1 MYGFRKNKYYLKFY
15 ILNKIMATSTEIS
28 VDIPEN
34 YAIDQLYGVMKTLAK
49 DGVTP
54 RNITGIVLSLMQNI
68 QRVSNMKGSDKK
80 EAVIYV
86 VKKYIAVELED
97 EDLKRDLTVFAD
109 LTLPPLID
117 EFIALNNRETRIKVK
132 NCLKNLLK
140 KCGC

>member
-1 MYGFRKNKYYLKFY
+1 
-15 ILNKIMATSTEIS
+15 MATSTEIS

-80 EAVIYV
+80 EAVVYV
-86 VKKYIAVELED
+86 VKKYIEVELED
-97 EDLKRDLTVFAD
+97 ADLKRDLKVFAD

>member
-1 MYGFRKNKYYLKFY
+1 
-15 ILNKIMATSTEIS
+15 MATSTEIS

-54 RNITGIVLSLMQNI
+54 RNITSIVLSLMQNI
-68 QRVSNMKGSDKK
+68 QKVTNMKGADKK
-80 EAVIYV
+80 DAVVYV
-86 VKKYIAVELED
+86 VQKYIEVEVED
-97 EDLKRDLTVFAD
+97 PDLNRDLKIFAD

-117 EFIALNNRETRIKVK
+117 EFIALNNRETRIKIK
-132 NCLKNLLK
+132 NCLKELLK

>member
-1 MYGFRKNKYYLKFY
+1 
-15 ILNKIMATSTEIS
+15 MATSTEIS

-80 EAVIYV
+80 EAVVYV
-86 VKKYIAVELED
+86 VKKYIENELED
-97 EDLKRDLTVFAD
+97 ADLKRDLTVFSD

>member
-1 MYGFRKNKYYLKFY
+1 
-15 ILNKIMATSTEIS
+15 MATSTEIS

-34 YAIDQLYGVMKTLAK
+34 YALDQLYGVMKTLAK

-80 EAVIYV
+80 EAVVYV
-86 VKKYIAVELED
+86 VKKYIEVELED
-97 EDLKRDLTVFAD
+97 EDLKRDLKVFAD

-132 NCLKNLLK
+132 NCLKDLLK

>member
-1 MYGFRKNKYYLKFY
+1 
-15 ILNKIMATSTEIS
+15 MATSTEIS

-80 EAVIYV
+80 EAVVYV
-86 VKKYIAVELED
+86 VKKYIENELED
-97 EDLKRDLTVFAD
+97 ADLKRDLTVFAD

>member
-1 MYGFRKNKYYLKFY
+1 
-15 ILNKIMATSTEIS
+15 MATSTEIS

-86 VKKYIAVELED
+86 VKKYITVELED

>member
-1 MYGFRKNKYYLKFY
+1 
-15 ILNKIMATSTEIS
+15 MATSTEIS

-34 YAIDQLYGVMKTLAK
+34 YAIDQLYSVMKTLAK

-68 QRVSNMKGSDKK
+68 QRVSNMKGSEKK
-80 EAVIYV
+80 EAVVYV
-86 VKKYIAVELED
+86 VKKYIEVELED
-97 EDLKRDLTVFAD
+97 EDLKRDLKVFAE

-132 NCLKNLLK
+132 NCLKDLLK

>member
-86 VKKYIAVELED
+86 VKKYITVELED

>member
-86 VKKYIAVELED
+86 VKKYITVELED

-117 EFIALNNRETRIKVK
+117 EFIALNKRETRIKVK
-132 NCLKNLLK
+132 NCLKKIQK

>member
-1 MYGFRKNKYYLKFY
+1 
-15 ILNKIMATSTEIS
+15 MATSTEIS

-86 VKKYIAVELED
+86 VKKYITVELED

-132 NCLKNLLK
+132 NCLKKKKK

>member
-1 MYGFRKNKYYLKFY
+1 
-15 ILNKIMATSTEIS
+15 
-28 VDIPEN
+28 
-34 YAIDQLYGVMKTLAK
+34 
-49 DGVTP
+49 
-54 RNITGIVLSLMQNI
+54 
-68 QRVSNMKGSDKK
+68 MKGSDKK

-86 VKKYIAVELED
+86 VKKYITVELED

>member
-1 MYGFRKNKYYLKFY
+1 
-15 ILNKIMATSTEIS
+15 MATSTEIS

-80 EAVIYV
+80 EAVVYV
-86 VKKYIAVELED
+86 VKKYIEVELD
-97 EDLKRDLTVFAD
+97 DADLKRDLKVFAD

-132 NCLKNLLK
+132 NCLKKLLK

>member
-1 MYGFRKNKYYLKFY
+1 
-15 ILNKIMATSTEIS
+15 MATSTEIS

-54 RNITGIVLSLMQNI
+54 RNITSIVLSLMQNI
-68 QRVSNMKGSDKK
+68 QKVTNMKGADKK
-80 EAVIYV
+80 DAVVYV
-86 VKKYIAVELED
+86 VQKYIEVEVQDPDLNR
-97 EDLKRDLTVFAD
+97 DLKIFAD

-117 EFIALNNRETRIKVK
+117 EFIALNNRETRIKIK
-132 NCLKNLLK
+132 NCLKELLK

>member
-1 MYGFRKNKYYLKFY
+1 
-15 ILNKIMATSTEIS
+15 MATSTEIS

>member
-1 MYGFRKNKYYLKFY
+1 
-15 ILNKIMATSTEIS
+15 MATSTEIS

-34 YAIDQLYGVMKTLAK
+34 YALDQLYGVMKTLAK

-80 EAVIYV
+80 EAVVYV
-86 VKKYIAVELED
+86 VKKYIEVELED
-97 EDLKRDLTVFAD
+97 ADLKRDLKVFAD

>member
-1 MYGFRKNKYYLKFY
+1 
-15 ILNKIMATSTEIS
+15 MATSTEIS

-80 EAVIYV
+80 EAVVYV
-86 VKKYIAVELED
+86 VKKYIEVELED
-97 EDLKRDLTVFAD
+97 ADLKRDLTVFSD

>member
-1 MYGFRKNKYYLKFY
+1 
-15 ILNKIMATSTEIS
+15 MATSTEIS

-68 QRVSNMKGSDKK
+68 QRVSNMKGSEKK
-80 EAVIYV
+80 EAVVYV
-86 VKKYIAVELED
+86 VKKYIEVELED
-97 EDLKRDLTVFAD
+97 EDLKRDLKIFAD

-132 NCLKNLLK
+132 NCLKDLLK

>member
-1 MYGFRKNKYYLKFY
+1 
-15 ILNKIMATSTEIS
+15 MATSTEIS

-80 EAVIYV
+80 EAVVYV
-86 VKKYIAVELED
+86 VKKYIENELED
-97 EDLKRDLTVFAD
+97 ADLKRDLTVFAD

-132 NCLKNLLK
+132 NCLKDLLK

>member
-1 MYGFRKNKYYLKFY
+1 
-15 ILNKIMATSTEIS
+15 MATSTEIS

-80 EAVIYV
+80 EAVVYV
-86 VKKYIAVELED
+86 VKKYIETELED
-97 EDLKRDLTVFAD
+97 ADLKRDLTVFAD

-132 NCLKNLLK
+132 NCLKDLLK

>member
-1 MYGFRKNKYYLKFY
+1 
-15 ILNKIMATSTEIS
+15 MATSTEIS
-28 VDIPEN
+28 VDVPEN

-68 QRVSNMKGSDKK
+68 QRVSNMRGAEKK
-80 EAVIYV
+80 DAVIYV
-86 VKKYIAVELED
+86 VKKYIESEVEDL
-97 EDLKRDLTVFAD
+97 DLKRDLNVFTN

-132 NCLKNLLK
+132 NCLKNLFK